1 RGFEAHFGSLAR
13 PLTGF
18 QPASGPEW
26 TERKFTA
33 RRSFDIPRLADER
46 AGEFHLPGRFFSSS
60 PAGARYKLFSP
71 SKTVQRM
78 CSLLTADNA
87 SLPINCQI
95 PLRGACA
102 WRDPLTTSDHDV
114 VAALGE
120 DIARRIGE
128 PRYKL
133 WFAHKTKFS
142 WQDDQLVVGVANHFV
157 QEWL

>member
-1 RGFEAHFGSLAR
+1 
-13 PLTGF
+13 
-18 QPASGPEW
+18 
-26 TERKFTA
+26 
-33 RRSFDIPRLADER
+33 RR
-46 AGEFHLPGRFFSSS
+46 
-60 PAGARYKLFSP
+60 
-71 SKTVQRM
+71 

-157 QEWL
+157 QEWLEKKFVDDVANSVRSVLGRPFKVRFAIDPHLFQEARRHQARTGAISETESTPSTPDRAPPDEPAP